1 MRLYVGVRVSPLHF
15 SSNMCYTC
23 SIHALVLTAG
33 CWRFLHKSPLLSN
46 NAGLWALTAM
56 QIPHRARVRETI

>member
-15 SSNMCYTC
+15 FSNMCYTC

-46 NAGLWALTAM
+46 NAGL
-56 QIPHRARVRETI
+56 